1 MNVHSLLYFCH
12 SEERSDEESRKHP
25 RSMGALMKM
34 YRMHNSQRRNVIC
47 IFLLC
52 LLVTSCSTTRNLP
65 EGETLYIGVDKMEV
79 VNEDVTPT
87 GVTALE
93 EVEAALSYP
102 PNNAIL
108 GSNSLRWPLPVGLW
122 VYNNFEKYQDKK
134 GVGRWIYDH
143 MAANPV
149 LMSNVNP
156 ATRVKVATNLLR
168 DYGFFN
174 GSVSYEE
181 IPQKNP
187 KKAKVSYRID
197 MANPYFL
204 DSIAYLKYPA
214 KADSLIQSTRKQSV
228 LKSGENF
235 SVIKLEEERQRI
247 ASLLQNNGFYY
258 FRPEYST
265 YRADTLQR
273 SGYVSL
279 QVVPQAGIAPEA
291 KKQYYIGNTS
301 VYLTGYNGE
310 PPTDSLKLRT
320 MTLYYS
326 GEKPAI
332 RPGVLMRNLFYKKG
346 ELYHQDRQT
355 FTQEAM
361 ARMGVFKYTE
371 FRYAPKD
378 TTAVCDTLDIR
389 INAVF
394 DQPYDAELE
403 FNVTSKSTDQMG
415 PGAAFNL
422 TRKNFMRMGAD
433 LSLQLKGSYEWQTNS
448 TVEGNNTVMNSYELG
463 ASLSLDFPRLML
475 PWSGKDLRRSRF
487 PQHTSFKLYVNQLNR
502 ARFFKM
508 LSFGGNVTYDF
519 QRSRTWK
526 HSVTPF
532 RLEFNTLQSTTARF
546 DSITAVN
553 PTLALSMGNQFI
565 PAMDYT
571 ITYDNA
577 RQKRRHQLW
586 WQTSFTSAGNVTSLV
601 YAAFGKGLKETNK
614 RLLNSPYA
622 QFLKLTSE
630 IRTLMKISG
639 KHQLAARLMGGII
652 YAYGNQR
659 VAPYS
664 EQFYIGG
671 ANSIR
676 AFTVRSL
683 GPGTYHPAADS
694 KYSYIDQT
702 GDIKLEAN
710 VEYRFPIFGDLYG
723 ATFLDAGNVWLLRK
737 EASRPGGQLTLKDFA
752 KSIALGTGVGLRYDL
767 EFLVLRFDLGIALH
781 APYDTGKSGYYNIPK
796 FKDGLGF
803 HFAIGYPF

>member
-1 MNVHSLLYFCH
+1 MTMNSTIKYRYVISLLL
-12 SEERSDEESRKHP
+12 
-25 RSMGALMKM
+25 G
-34 YRMHNSQRRNVIC
+34 IC
-47 IFLLC
+47 L
-52 LLVTSCSTTRNLP
+52 SACSITRNLP

-79 VNEDVTPT
+79 VNEDLTDT

-108 GSNSLRWPLPVGLW
+108 GSNSLRWPIPLGLW
-122 VYNNFEKYQDKK
+122 VYNNFEKYKDKK

-143 MAANPV
+143 MASSPV

-156 ATRVKVATNLLR
+156 ATRVKIATNLLH

-174 GSVSYEE
+174 GYVTYEE
-181 IPQKNP
+181 LPQKNP
-187 KKAKVSYRID
+187 LKTKVSYRID

-204 DSIAYLKYPA
+204 DSIAYLKYPVQ
-214 KADSLIQSTRKQSV
+214 ADSLIKGSLGQSA
-228 LKSGENF
+228 LKRGDNF
-235 SVIKLEEERQRI
+235 SVVKLEEERQRI
-247 ASLLQNNGFYY
+247 ATLLQNNGYYY
-258 FRPEYST
+258 FRPEYTT

-291 KKQYYIGNTS
+291 KKQYYIGRTS

-310 PPTDSLKLRT
+310 APTDSLKLRT
-320 MTLYYS
+320 MTLYYN
-326 GEKPAI
+326 GKKPPI

-346 ELYHQDRQT
+346 DLYNQSRQT

-361 ARMGVFKYTE
+361 ARMGVFKFTE

-378 TTAVCDTLDIR
+378 TLATCDTLDVR
-389 INAVF
+389 ISAMF

-403 FNVTSKSTDQMG
+403 FNVTSKSTDQVG
-415 PGAAFNL
+415 PGASFSL

-433 LSLQLKGSYEWQTNS
+433 LSLQVKGSYEWQTNS
-448 TVEGNNTVMNSYELG
+448 TVEGDNTVMNSYELG
-463 ASLSLDFPRLML
+463 TSLSLDFPRLML
-475 PWSGKDLRRSRF
+475 PWSDKDLRRSRF

-502 ARFFKM
+502 ARFFQM

-571 ITYDNA
+571 LTFDNA

-586 WQTSFTSAGNVTSLV
+586 WQSTFTSAGNVTSLI
-601 YAAFGKGLKETNK
+601 YAAFGKGLKETDK
-614 RLLNSPYA
+614 KLLNSPYA
-622 QFLKLTSE
+622 QFLKFTSE
-630 IRTLMKISG
+630 LRTLLKIRG
-639 KHQLAARLMGGII
+639 KHKLAARLMGGVI

-683 GPGTYHPAADS
+683 GPGTYHPASDT

-737 EASRPGGQLTLKDFA
+737 EESRPGGQLTLRNFA
-752 KSIALGTGVGLRYDL
+752 KSIALGTGVGVRYDL
-767 EFLVLRFDLGIALH
+767 EFLVLRLDLGIALH
-781 APYDTGKSGYYNIPK
+781 APYDTGKRGYYNIPK
-796 FKDGLGF
+796 FKDGLGL